1 MAPLAYRPEQPI
13 SKSTTVIM
21 SSSSPASSSTFREL
35 ILGGQRSGKSR
46 RAEMLAQHWL
56 DAGVPGRRAVFVA
69 TGAAHDEEMRAR
81 IARHRADRAKRL
93 PSMQTVEE
101 PLALAEI
108 LQRHLSPDCL
118 VVVDCLT
125 LWLANHGED
134 LDGFIEA
141 PATQAF
147 LDVITR
153 ATGPLVIVSNEI
165 GLGVVPLG
173 CEVRAYVDALG
184 WLNQQVAARCDRVC
198 LMAAGL
204 PLWLKP
210 AGGPEAGM
218 SASSAAPAVA
228 AGTAGSRAE
237 GSSPAQPAAQAWPG
251 QAAAPAKPRK
261 FIRNSKG
268 DRIEW
273 QD

>member
-1 MAPLAYRPEQPI
+1 MAPQEHRPEQPI
-13 SKSTTVIM
+13 SKSTNFIM
-21 SSSSPASSSTFREL
+21 SSFSPDSSTACREL

-46 RAEMLAQHWL
+46 RAEMLARHWL
-56 DAGVPGRRAVFVA
+56 DAGVSGRRAVFIA
-69 TGAAHDEEMRAR
+69 TGSAHDEEMRAR
-81 IARHRADRAKRL
+81 IERHRADRAARL

-101 PLALAEI
+101 PLALADVV
-108 LQRHLSPDCL
+108 QQHLSPDCL

-125 LWLANHGED
+125 LWLANHGEQ
-134 LDGFIEA
+134 LAGFIEA

-147 LDVITR
+147 LDAITR
-153 ATGPLVIVSNEI
+153 ANGPLVMVSNEI

-173 CEVRAYVDALG
+173 REVRAYVDALG

-210 AGGPEAGM
+210 AGGPARGM
-218 SASSAAPAVA
+218 SALSGEAAVTAS
-228 AGTAGSRAE
+228 TAGAGVDGISPVQSDAPVP
-237 GSSPAQPAAQAWPG
+237 SSQTAT
-251 QAAAPAKPRK
+251 PAKPRK